1 MNSRR
6 YGTYFIFALFSILL
20 VSACDAETKW
30 VMQSHESE
38 KYSFTGF
45 LKGIEK
51 FPYTANQSK
60 LSRVKGDSKR
70 LSLGMKKDDVKKI
83 MGKPDSEMLHYRAKQ
98 KDKELIYSTWSYYL
112 KRFERELGNSSFD
125 EAVVLHFKSNNEEL
139 YWVDADNLEGFKSL
153 GGPNLHPES
162 IITITR

>member
-1 MNSRR
+1 MNHTN
-6 YGTYFIFALFSILL
+6 YITCFLFVLFPTLL
-20 VSACDAETKW
+20 VGACDTETKW
-30 VMQSHESE
+30 VMRSHESE

-51 FPYTANQSK
+51 FPYTADQSK
-60 LSRVKGDSKR
+60 LSRVKGGSKR

-83 MGKPDSEMLHYRAKQ
+83 MGEPDSEMLHYRPKE
-98 KDKELIYSTWSYYL
+98 KGKELIYSTWSYYL

-125 EAVVLHFKSNNEEL
+125 QAVVLHFKSNNEEL
-139 YWVDADNLEGFKSL
+139 YWVDPGNLEGFNSL

>member
-1 MNSRR
+1 MNFHR
-6 YGTYFIFALFSILL
+6 YGTYFISILFSILL

-38 KYSFTGF
+38 KYSLTRF

-51 FPYTANQSK
+51 FPYTADQSK
-60 LSRVKGDSKR
+60 FSRVKAGSKR
-70 LSLGMKKDDVKKI
+70 LSLGMKKDDVEKI
-83 MGKPDSEMLHYRAKQ
+83 MGKPDSEMLHYRPKE
-98 KDKELIYSTWSYYL
+98 KGKELIYSTWSYYL

-125 EAVVLHFKSNNEEL
+125 QALVLHFKSNNEEL
-139 YWVDADNLEGFKSL
+139 YWVDPGSLEGFNSL